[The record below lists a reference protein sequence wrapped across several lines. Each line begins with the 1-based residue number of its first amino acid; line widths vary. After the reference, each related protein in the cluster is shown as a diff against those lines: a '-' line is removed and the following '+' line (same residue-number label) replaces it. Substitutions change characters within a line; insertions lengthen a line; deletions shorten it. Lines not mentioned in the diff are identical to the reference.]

1 MRAPEPQHAPDGQ
14 SASWAPELSAP
25 LGALDPELARLVDA
39 ELARQRATLDLTAS
53 ENLVP
58 AALLEV
64 QGSVLTN
71 KYADG
76 YPGAREYDGCAV
88 VDEVER
94 LAIQRACA
102 LFGAEHANVQPYSGS
117 SANFAV
123 LAALAEPGD
132 TVLGWD
138 FSHGGHPTHYDRD
151 TLTGRVYRGVA
162 YHVRRADRLVDM
174 DEVAALARAERPR
187 VIFVGWCCYP
197 RQLDY
202 GAFRAIADEVGAFLV
217 ADMAH
222 ISGLVA
228 AGLHPSPV
236 GLADVCTF
244 TTHKTLAGGRGG
256 AILSRRALAGRIDAA
271 VYPGSQGGPL
281 PHVIAANALAFG
293 LAARPAFAERM
304 ERTLSGARIL
314 AAALS
319 AAADETGCTVLSGG
333 TEVHQ
338 VILDASGSTRSAAE
352 LLERLHDASCDA
364 NALPLAYDPRPESGG
379 SGLRLGTA
387 ALATR
392 GFDDAAF
399 AELGALLVA
408 ALATR
413 GAPRAGELAEQARA
427 LTARFPIYPG
437 LRAAALS

>member
-1 MRAPEPQHAPDGQ
+1 MSTFPTPTTSP
-14 SASWAPELSAP
+14 WAAELAAP
-25 LGALDPELARLVDA
+25 LAELDPELAGLVRA
-39 ELARQRATLDLTAS
+39 ELARQRRSLDLIAS

-76 YPGAREYDGCAV
+76 YPGAREYDGCEV

-94 LAIQRACA
+94 LAIDRACR
-102 LFGAEHANVQPYSGS
+102 LFGAEHANVQAYSGS

-123 LAALAEPGD
+123 LRALAEPGE

-138 FSHGGHPTHYDRD
+138 FTHGGHPTHYDRD
-151 TLTGRVYRGVA
+151 TLTGRTYNGVA
-162 YHVRRADRLVDM
+162 YHVRREDYLVDI
-174 DEVAALARAERPR
+174 DEVAQLARAERPR
-187 VIFVGWCCYP
+187 VIFVGWCCYT

-202 GAFRAIADEVGAFLV
+202 APFRAIADEVGAYLV

-236 GLADVCTF
+236 GIADVCTF

-256 AILSRRALAGRIDAA
+256 AILCRADLAARIDAA

-281 PHVIAANALAFG
+281 PHVIGANALAFG
-293 LAARPAFAERM
+293 LAARPHFVERM
-304 ERTLSGARIL
+304 ERTLEGARIL
-314 AAALS
+314 AAALG
-319 AAADETGCTVLSGG
+319 AAAPETGLAVLTGG

-338 VILDASGSTRSAAE
+338 VVLDASGAGVGAAE
-352 LLERLHDASCDA
+352 ALEWLHAVSVNA
-364 NALPLAYDPRPESGG
+364 NALPLAYDPLPGPTG
-379 SGLRLGTA
+379 SGVRLGTA

-392 GFDDAAF
+392 GFTTEAF
-399 AELGALLVA
+399 AELGALLAA
-408 ALATR
+408 AL
-413 GAPRAGELAEQARA
+413 GPERARRRDELVE
-427 LTARFPIYPG
+427 
-437 LRAAALS
+437 RAAALTDAFPLYPGLAEPGRR